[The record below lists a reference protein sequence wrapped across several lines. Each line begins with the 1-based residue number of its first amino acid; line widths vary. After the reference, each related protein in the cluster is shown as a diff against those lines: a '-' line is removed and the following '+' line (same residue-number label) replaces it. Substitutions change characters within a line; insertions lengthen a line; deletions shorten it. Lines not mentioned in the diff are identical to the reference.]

1 MKHLAIALLSMAAFA
16 TAAHA
21 AQYKSTKPLEIYVVD
36 TEGGKADLWVTPSG
50 QTLLI
55 DAGNP
60 GGRDTDRILQVMAA
74 AGVKRIDYLLL
85 THYHSDHVGGVQDL
99 VQRIPPIAHFLDHGP
114 TVEDGV
120 NGHQP
125 EMVPGFQAAY
135 AGIYSKAQHTVLKP
149 GDRIPIPGLDWRIVS
164 SAGKV
169 IKTPLPG
176 GGKPNPACAQAHRI
190 VDPHDPDNGQSVG
203 SVITFGRFRAIDLGD
218 LTSDIEYDLMC
229 PDNPIGTVDMYFVS
243 NHGLNN
249 ASTPEFVHAIQPRVV
264 ILQNG
269 PRKGGAVETYR
280 TLYSSPGI
288 EDIWQLHWGYAAG
301 IQYNSPGI
309 FIANIGDPATIA
321 NVLTAPPRPPG
332 MGRAPLSA
340 ASRAERAKAAA
351 HTPAYWIKIS
361 VQTDGAFTVTNSRNG
376 YSKTYAHVSR

>member
-1 MKHLAIALLSMAAFA
+1 MKYLAITLLSMVAFIVAAP
-16 TAAHA
+16 A
-21 AQYKSTKPLEIYVVD
+21 AQQKSTKPLEIYVVD

-55 DAGNP
+55 DTGNP
-60 GGRDTDRILQVMAA
+60 GERDTDRIVQVMAA
-74 AGVKRIDYLLL
+74 AGVKKIDYLLL
-85 THYHSDHVGGVQDL
+85 THYHSDHVGGLQEL
-99 VQRIPPIAHFLDHGP
+99 VKRIPPISHFFDHGP

-125 EMVPGFQAAY
+125 EMVPGFQVAY
-135 AGIYSKAQHTVLKP
+135 AEIYSKAQHTVLKP

-169 IKTPLPG
+169 IKTALPG
-176 GGKPNPACAQAHRI
+176 GGNPNPACAQAHRTF
-190 VDPHDPDNGQSVG
+190 DPHDPDNGQSVG
-203 SVITFGRFRAIDLGD
+203 SVIAFGRFRAIDLGD

-243 NHGLNN
+243 NHGSNN
-249 ASTPEFVHAIQPRVV
+249 ASSPEFVHAIQPRVV

-269 PRKGGAVETYR
+269 PRKGGDVETFQ
-280 TLYSSPGI
+280 TLYSSPRI

-301 IQYNSPGI
+301 VKYNSPGI
-309 FIANIGDPATIA
+309 FIANIDDPAIIA
-321 NVLTAPPRPPG
+321 KVLTTPLHPSG
-332 MGRAPLSA
+332 MRRAPLSA

-351 HTPAYWIKIS
+351 HIPAYWIKIS
-361 VQTDGAFTVTNSRNG
+361 VQTDGTFTVSNSRNG
-376 YSKTYAHVSR
+376 YSKTYEHLSL